1 MDNRNSKVR
10 QMPDSS
16 RGNSR
21 PGEASARS
29 EKVRA
34 RVKSS
39 IRYFDYSLVA
49 SMVFLICFGL
59 VMLYSASA
67 YAAQVDYGDSMYY
80 FKRQILFCLAGAL
93 GAYLV
98 SLIDYHI
105 WSRLAKKIFF
115 LSLIVMALVQTP
127 LGKEVNGARRWI
139 KLPLGQ
145 QLQPSELAKI
155 AVILFIPVVI
165 CQVGKQINTLA
176 GIVRVLCWGAL
187 SAACVFFLTE
197 NLSTAIIVFGISFL
211 MVFIVHPKK
220 AMFIVPVVAGVA
232 AVLLIPVILGPL
244 VEAGDFSGNF
254 RLGRLLVW
262 LDSERYSSGIGYQ
275 VVQGLYAVGSGG
287 FFGKGLG
294 NSAQKQFI
302 PEVQN
307 DMILSVICEEL
318 GVFGAI
324 MVLLLFGLLLYRLMV
339 IAQNAPDMYGALVAS
354 GIFCHIALQV
364 ILNVAVVINLI
375 PNTGITLPF
384 ISYGGTS
391 ILFLMAEMGLALGI
405 SRQIRMG

>member
-1 MDNRNSKVR
+1 
-10 QMPDSS
+10 MPDRS
-16 RGNSR
+16 RGNS
-21 PGEASARS
+21 GARRTAGRS
-29 EKVRA
+29 QNMRA
-34 RVKSS
+34 RVKNS

-49 SMVFLICFGL
+49 SIVFLVCFGL

-67 YAAQVDYGDSMYY
+67 YSAQVDYGDSMHF
-80 FKRQILFCLAGAL
+80 FKRQLFFCLAGAA
-93 GAYLV
+93 GAYV
-98 SLIDYHI
+98 ISLIDYHI
-105 WSRLAKKIFF
+105 WSKLAKKIYF
-115 LSLIVMALVQTP
+115 LAIFLMALVQTP
-127 LGKEVNGARRWI
+127 LGKKVNGARRWI
-139 KLPLGQ
+139 QLPFDQ

-155 AVILFIPVVI
+155 AIILFIPVVI
-165 CQVGKQINTLA
+165 CQVGKKVNTLE
-176 GIVRVLCWGAL
+176 GLIRVWCWGAL

-197 NLSTAIIVFGISFL
+197 NLSTAIIVFGITFL
-211 MVFIVHPKK
+211 MTFIVYPKK
-220 AMFIVPVVAGVA
+220 MLFIVPIVLGVI
-232 AVLLIPVILGPL
+232 AVLLVPVLLGPV
-244 VEAGDFSGNF
+244 VEAGDFDGNF

-262 LDSERYSSGIGYQ
+262 LDPEKYSSGLGYQ

-324 MVLLLFGLLLYRLMV
+324 MVLMLFGLLLYRLMV
-339 IAQNAPDMYGALVAS
+339 IAQNAPDMYGALVAT
-354 GIFCHIALQV
+354 GIFSHIALQV

-405 SRQIRMG
+405 SRQIKMG